1 MKCYESVY
9 TWSGFCELKFVNA
22 VGELIKGIWG
32 LILHQRREQC
42 IRHLVT
48 ALNCLICKS
57 WIQISDKV
65 RQFTEY
71 KWLNMS
77 EKLFN
82 LTQEMK
88 IKNNN
93 NKKLLFTYQSKNI
106 QADIARYW

>member
-1 MKCYESVY
+1 
-9 TWSGFCELKFVNA
+9 
-22 VGELIKGIWG
+22 
-32 LILHQRREQC
+32 
-42 IRHLVT
+42 
-48 ALNCLICKS
+48 
-57 WIQISDKV
+57 
-65 RQFTEY
+65 
-71 KWLNMS
+71 MS